1 VAKDDERKI
10 RRRTLTL
17 CAAALMLGA
26 ATAWIALPAVADEPS
41 PAAAAESTPASTAD
55 TASSDT
61 ASSTTAP
68 ANAAPAVAADFER
81 QIAPLLIRNC
91 LRCHN
96 ASEASGELNLS
107 DRAAA
112 LKPGESGQA
121 AIVPGHPDQSYLLDR
136 LHDGEMPPEGKG
148 ERLSAENI
156 ALLSAWIEQG
166 AAWPAERVLS
176 TFEFTTKER
185 AGRDWWSLVPPQRP
199 DVPTPAHAD
208 RVRTPI
214 DAFVLARLEKAGLEP
229 AAEADRATLIRRA
242 MFDVWGLPPDPAEVD
257 AFVAD
262 PDPQAYEH
270 LVDRLLASPHY
281 GERWAQHWLDVV
293 RFAESSGFETNT
305 ERANAWP
312 YRDYV
317 IRAFND
323 DIPYPQFIREQLAGD
338 QVGVP
343 IATGFLVAG
352 PYDGV
357 SSPNEELTRQ
367 QRHQILDD
375 IVSTVGQGFLAMTVG
390 CAKCHDHKFDVVS
403 QRDYYALQSLV
414 SGVRPQEREIPLEIT
429 PEQKRASEELR
440 QQLAALEAQM
450 RGLRAQ
456 AEPLARL
463 DVPLADPAALRSSVQ
478 ATGNIER
485 FAPIAAR
492 WIRMTILTTNNA
504 EPCVDELEIFAADN
518 GRNVALASQG
528 GVAKASNVYH
538 DGKMPIHQL
547 AHINDG
553 KYGND
558 WSWISDE
565 VGTGWIQI
573 ELPESIVI
581 DRIEWARDRNKVLV
595 DRLPLRYRIEVAE
608 QPDGWQTVAT
618 GDDRRAFSPQDP
630 PQSPAAGLDAA
641 AQAQLG
647 QLKSQADLL
656 ANRLNAIAPA
666 TVFAGIFAAPDTIY
680 RLHRGEVMQR
690 REAIAPATPA
700 SVGTPVALAAEAP
713 DAERRLA
720 LADWLGS
727 ATNPLV
733 ARVMVNRIWQHHF
746 GRGLVNSPNDFGFN
760 GGRPAHA
767 ALLDWLATEFVAHEW
782 RPKHLHRLILLSSVY
797 RQSSQTEPVAAAADG
812 DNELLWRFRPA
823 RLDAE
828 EIHDAILS
836 VTGVMDLTP
845 GGPGYLVYE
854 PNPIRYVKV
863 YIPRVQGP
871 AEWRRMIYQN
881 KPRMRPEPTFGAFDC
896 PDGSASMA
904 RRNVSTTALQSLN
917 LLNSAFMAQQ
927 SKMFAERLERE
938 HPHDVDAQVGR
949 AVRLAF
955 SRPVEAD
962 ELAAARQLVAAHG
975 LSQFCRALLNANE
988 FVYIR

>member
-1 VAKDDERKI
+1 VALCAA
-10 RRRTLTL
+10 LTL
-17 CAAALMLGA
+17 CSAAAWLS
-26 ATAWIALPAVADEPS
+26 LPAAADEPS
-41 PAAAAESTPASTAD
+41 PPAPPAESTAPPKD
-55 TASSDT
+55 TA
-61 ASSTTAP
+61 
-68 ANAAPAVAADFER
+68 AAPAGAVDFER

-96 ASEASGELNLS
+96 ASESSGELNLS

-121 AIVPGHPDQSYLLDR
+121 AIVPGHADQSYLLDR
-136 LHDGEMPPEGKG
+136 LHEGEMPPEGKG
-148 ERLSAENI
+148 DRLSAEQI
-156 ALLSAWIEQG
+156 AMLTAWIASG
-166 AAWPAERVLS
+166 ADWPAERVLS

-199 DVPTPAHAD
+199 DVPTPVHAD

-214 DAFVLARLEKAGLEP
+214 DAFVLARLEKASLEP
-229 AAEADRATLIRRA
+229 AAPADRATLIRRA

-262 PDPQAYEH
+262 PDPAAYEH

-414 SGVRPQEREIPLEIT
+414 SGVRPQEREIPLEST
-429 PEQKRASEELR
+429 PEQKRASAELR

-463 DVPLADPAALRSSVQ
+463 DVPLADPNALRSSVQ
-478 ATGNIER
+478 ASGNVDR
-485 FAPIAAR
+485 FASIAAR
-492 WIRMTILTTNNA
+492 WIRLSVLTTNDNN
-504 EPCVDELEIFAADN
+504 EPCIDELEIFAADN

-538 DGKMPIHQL
+538 DGELPIHQL

-553 KYGND
+553 QYGNGR
-558 WSWISDE
+558 SWISNE
-565 VGTGWIQI
+565 MGAGWIQI

-581 DRIEWARDRNKVLV
+581 DRVEWARDRNKVLN

-618 GDDRRAFSPQDP
+618 GDDRRSFSPQDP
-630 PQSPAAGLDAA
+630 SQATPAQLDAA
-641 AQAQLG
+641 TQAQIAG
-647 QLKSQADLL
+647 LKSQADVL
-656 ANRLNAIAPA
+656 ANQVNAIAPA

-700 SVGTPVALAAEAP
+700 LVGTPVALAAEAP

-720 LADWLGS
+720 LANWLGS
-727 ATNPLV
+727 DANPLV

-760 GGRPAHA
+760 GGRPAQA
-767 ALLDWLATEFVAHEW
+767 PLLDWLATEFVANGW

-812 DNELLWRFRPA
+812 DNELLWRFRPG

-828 EIHDAILS
+828 GIHDAILS
-836 VTGVMDLTP
+836 VSGVMDLTP

-871 AEWRRMIYQN
+871 KEWRRMIYQN

-917 LLNSAFMAQQ
+917 LLNSVFMVQQ
-927 SKMFAERLERE
+927 SQKFAERLERE
-938 HPHDVDAQVGR
+938 HPGDVDAQVGR

-955 SRPVEAD
+955 SRTVEAD

-975 LSQFCRALLNANE
+975 LPQFCRALLNANE

>member
-1 VAKDDERKI
+1 M
-10 RRRTLTL
+10 L
-17 CAAALMLGA
+17 CAAIVALDQ
-26 ATAWIALPAVADEPS
+26 PASADEPS
-41 PAAAAESTPASTAD
+41 PPAAAESTAAVID
-55 TASSDT
+55 A
-61 ASSTTAP
+61 TAP
-68 ANAAPAVAADFER
+68 AAAIDFER

-96 ASEASGELNLS
+96 GSESSGELNLS
-107 DRAAA
+107 DHAAA
-112 LKPGESGQA
+112 FKPGESGQPA
-121 AIVPGHPDQSYLLDR
+121 VVPGHADESYLLDR
-136 LHDGEMPPEGKG
+136 VNAGEMPPDGKG
-148 ERLSAENI
+148 DRLTDEQI

-166 AAWPAERVLS
+166 APWPAERVLS

-185 AGRDWWSLVPPQRP
+185 AGRDWWSLVPPRRP
-199 DVPTPAHAD
+199 DVPAPAHAD

-214 DAFVLARLEKAGLEP
+214 DAFILARLEKAGLEP

-262 PDPQAYEH
+262 PDPQAYER

-305 ERANAWP
+305 ERNSAWP

-317 IRAFND
+317 IRALND
-323 DIPYPQFIREQLAGD
+323 DTAYPQFIREQLAGD
-338 QVGVP
+338 QVGAPV
-343 IATGFLVAG
+343 ATGFLVAG
-352 PYDGV
+352 PFDGV

-367 QRHQILDD
+367 QRHQVLDD
-375 IVSTVGQGFLAMTVG
+375 MISTVGQGFMAMTIG
-390 CAKCHDHKFDVVS
+390 CAKCHDHKFDVIS
-403 QRDYYALQSLV
+403 QRDYYALQSMV
-414 SGVRPQEREIPLEIT
+414 AGVRHGEREINLEMK
-429 PEQKRASEELR
+429 PEQRRELEELR
-440 QQLAALEAQM
+440 QQLAAVEVQM
-450 RGLRAQ
+450 RTLRAQ

-463 DVPLADPAALRSSVQ
+463 DVPLADAAALRPSVQ
-478 ATGNIER
+478 AAGNIER

-492 WIRMTILTTNNA
+492 WIRLTILSTNNN
-504 EPCVDELEIFAADN
+504 EPCVDELEIFAADD
-518 GRNVALASQG
+518 GRNVALASKG
-528 GVAKASNVYH
+528 AVPTASSVFQN
-538 DGKMPIHQL
+538 GNFPLHQL

-553 KYGND
+553 QYGNGR
-558 WSWISDE
+558 SWISAE
-565 VGTGWIQI
+565 PGAGWIQI

-581 DRIEWARDRNKVLV
+581 DRVEWARDRNKVLA

-618 GDDRRAFSPQDP
+618 GDDRREFSPQDP
-630 PQSPAAGLDAA
+630 QQAAPAGLNETVQTQIA
-641 AQAQLG
+641 
-647 QLKSQADLL
+647 QLKSQSDALT
-656 ANRLNAIAPA
+656 ARLNTVAPPK
-666 TVFAGIFAAPDTIY
+666 VFAGLFSAPDTIY

-690 REAIAPATPA
+690 REAIAPGTPTL
-700 SVGTPVALAAEAP
+700 VGTPIALPAEAA

-720 LADWLGS
+720 LANWLGS
-727 ATNPLV
+727 ESNPLT

-746 GRGLVNSPNDFGFN
+746 GRGLVRSPNDFGFH

-767 ALLDWLATEFVAHEW
+767 ELLDWLATEFVASGW

-797 RQSSQTEPVAAAADG
+797 RQSSQASLVAAAADG
-812 DNELLWRFRPA
+812 DNELLWRFSPQ

-836 VTGVMDLTP
+836 VTGVLDLAA

-854 PNPIRYVKV
+854 PNPTNYVKV

-917 LLNSAFMAQQ
+917 LLNSVFMMQQ
-927 SKMFAERLERE
+927 SKKFAERLERE
-938 HPHDVDAQVGR
+938 HPGDVDGQVGR

-955 SRPVEAD
+955 SRSVETD

-975 LSQFCRALLNANE
+975 LQQFCRALLNTNE